1 MGCVRSPKRIEEQ
14 MANLSLFSTFGP
26 AVWEMERF
34 CLTDASIRRNTRKE
48 FNHPYVASPT
58 NYNMRGAT

>member
-1 MGCVRSPKRIEEQ
+1 